1 MTKSI
6 LDYIHHP
13 LTNKKIETRS
23 ATGKKIIAKYVS
35 VIHQIGG
42 NDTLNLNPLIDYKFE
57 IAERNK
63 QLKLLDEIQD
73 KSILRNELD
82 KIGIDHSGKHSL
94 WILKTLARDWLLG
107 EEYIHIQIMINK
119 LKIGYFADGPWS
131 HNAFL
136 KIINDQR
143 FEIKFITP
151 RIDSKDK
158 TLLNFCHRYKIEY
171 LKLDNVNS
179 KLSLEKI
186 SSYNCD
192 LLVSMSFNQIFRKD
206 IINIT
211 PIGIINC
218 HAGKLPFYRGR
229 NILNWAL
236 INDEKEF
243 GITVHFVDEGIDTGD
258 IILQK
263 TYPITE
269 KDSYKPLL
277 DISYSSYTHKPE

>member
-35 VIHQIGG
+35 VIDQIGG

-107 EEYIHIQIMINK
+107 EEYIHTQIMINK
-119 LKIGYFADGPWS
+119 LNVASDSYIKNILEQNYQLPVKHMSERDARMILREIILKEYDMDMINSDIISINTNCQHFKPDLS
-131 HNAFL
+131 DL
-136 KIINDQR
+136 KIDADTK
-143 FEIKFITP
+143 E
-151 RIDSKDK
+151 
-158 TLLNFCHRYKIEY
+158 
-171 LKLDNVNS
+171 LDNM
-179 KLSLEKI
+179 KDY
-186 SSYNCD
+186 YNCASIQ
-192 LLVSMSFNQIFRKD
+192 LNRLRSQRK
-206 IINIT
+206 
-211 PIGIINC
+211 
-218 HAGKLPFYRGR
+218 
-229 NILNWAL
+229 
-236 INDEKEF
+236 ND
-243 GITVHFVDEGIDTGD
+243 
-258 IILQK
+258 
-263 TYPITE
+263 
-269 KDSYKPLL
+269 
-277 DISYSSYTHKPE
+277 